1 MTDIYNTNTYNQ
13 IGTALN
19 FIADNWDD
27 QPDLARIAE
36 VSGLSDHHFQRVF
49 SDWVGISPKKFLSIL
64 TLEQAKIRLD
74 NSQSVLDASFD
85 TGLSGP
91 SRLHDLFVNCEA
103 MTPGEY
109 KSAAAGITIRYGWH
123 QGPFGE
129 TLLMITDRGLCG
141 LAFLDARGRQACF
154 EDMAQRW
161 PKAEIVEDFDETSIY
176 MAQIFGQAHEG
187 INEAKPLRLLLKGT
201 DFQVKVWE
209 ALMTLP
215 MGGLTTYGTIAKGMN
230 MKSGA
235 ARAVGTAVGMNPIS
249 WLIPCHRVIRNSGA
263 LGGYRWGLPRKVAMM
278 GYEAALT
285 KADMNDGLPLFQAG

>member
-1 MTDIYNTNTYNQ
+1 MTDIYNTDTYNK
-13 IGTALN
+13 IGAALN
-19 FIADNWDD
+19 YIAENWDA
-27 QPDLARIAE
+27 QPDLTQIAK

-49 SDWVGISPKKFLSIL
+49 SDWVGLSPKKFLSIL
-64 TLEQAKIRLD
+64 TLEQAKRRL
-74 NSQSVLDASFD
+74 NSNQSVMDASYD

-91 SRLHDLFVNCEA
+91 SRLHDLFINCEA
-103 MTPGEY
+103 MSPGEY
-109 KSAAAGITIRYGWH
+109 KMEASGLTIKYGWH
-123 QGPFGE
+123 IGPFGE

-154 EDMAQRW
+154 DDMAVRW
-161 PKAEIVEDFDETSIY
+161 PKAIIIEDLGATAHY
-176 MAQIFGQAHEG
+176 MEQIFGECHKG
-187 INEAKPLRLLLKGT
+187 ISEAKPLRFLLKGT

-215 MGGLTTYGTIAKGMN
+215 MGGLTTYGDIAKGLN
-230 MKSGA
+230 MKPGA
-235 ARAVGTAVGMNPIS
+235 ARAIGTAVGMNPIS

-285 KADMNDGLPLFQAG
+285 GVDINDDLPLFESG